1 MSALRLRGSLRCALL
16 QVSINLLVYE
26 KIEFFPACCPLAGS
40 SYGWKFLRWCESEAS
55 GINSTQLKYTAQKLI
70 SRAGGMMAVRI
81 THAVAEVARR
91 QRNTAARIAAR
102 AIVLVCVSVAELM
115 FVNACVDSEVD
126 RYETLPGTT

>member
-1 MSALRLRGSLRCALL
+1 
-16 QVSINLLVYE
+16 
-26 KIEFFPACCPLAGS
+26 
-40 SYGWKFLRWCESEAS
+40 
-55 GINSTQLKYTAQKLI
+55 
-70 SRAGGMMAVRI
+70 MAVRI